1 VNFFKTTYR
10 KESFE
15 KFFFNTSWGF
25 LEKLFKII
33 NGLFILFFVS
43 KYLKPEGFGELS
55 YLIAILSLLYIIS
68 DFGLN
73 DVISKKIVVSTRS
86 NIILNNLFSFRLIN
100 SIILILVSFLFYYSN
115 FNQFKYLF
123 LLFTLTLIFNSF
135 KVIETYF
142 QAKFQ
147 LKKTAIAN
155 IFTLVFSIL
164 FKVCLIY
171 NNANLNY
178 FIFSIFLDSI
188 VNSILLYFMYFT
200 YSKVHIK
207 ISINSSIYKKYFFE
221 GYLLFFASIFSIL
234 ILRIDQLMIKNLMS
248 SYDLGIYSVA
258 VTIAES
264 VNFIPVVMSY
274 SLYPYFVNVKLDESK
289 YVANLNKFLKFTT
302 LIAIVLIALFY
313 LIGVNLINEFI
324 DPIYSFSISISK
336 ILIFSIIFISL
347 GTCSNSFYMRNN
359 LEKLIFKRS
368 LICVSINIILNFIFI
383 PKYGIIGAAYSTLI
397 SNIFSGYLFDYL
409 NKETR
414 DLFYIKTK
422 ILTLQ
427 KLN

>member
-1 VNFFKTTYR
+1 
-10 KESFE
+10 
-15 KFFFNTSWGF
+15 
-25 LEKLFKII
+25 
-33 NGLFILFFVS
+33 
-43 KYLKPEGFGELS
+43 
-55 YLIAILSLLYIIS
+55 
-68 DFGLN
+68 
-73 DVISKKIVVSTRS
+73 
-86 NIILNNLFSFRLIN
+86 
-100 SIILILVSFLFYYSN
+100 
-115 FNQFKYLF
+115 
-123 LLFTLTLIFNSF
+123 
-135 KVIETYF
+135 
-142 QAKFQ
+142 
-147 LKKTAIAN
+147 
-155 IFTLVFSIL
+155 
-164 FKVCLIY
+164 
-171 NNANLNY
+171 
-178 FIFSIFLDSI
+178 
-188 VNSILLYFMYFT
+188 MYFT